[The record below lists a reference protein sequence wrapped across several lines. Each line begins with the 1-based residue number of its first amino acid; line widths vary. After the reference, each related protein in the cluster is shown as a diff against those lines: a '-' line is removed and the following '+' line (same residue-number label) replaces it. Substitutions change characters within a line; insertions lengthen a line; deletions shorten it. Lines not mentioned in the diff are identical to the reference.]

1 MTEKVEQ
8 QNYLQ
13 NLEQSILLLQNS
25 IENSNR
31 SKTKIHEI
39 LNQFDKRFTTLQ
51 TKTDAL
57 NDKIDILKKA
67 HDNVDQTI
75 VSFSSVI
82 REYSVLS
89 EAEIR
94 IEEGINN
101 DLDSFLATLDQ
112 ISMTLS
118 FFNNQ

>member
-89 EAEIR
+89 DAEIR